1 MNIRNQKTIQGRRHN
16 LEKELHV
23 DLTHIGS
30 FTFDEVAAS
39 SRNCENMIGA
49 AQIPLGIAGPL
60 LIKSMNDERRTA
72 TNYYIPL
79 ATTEGALVASVARG
93 CKAISESG
101 GATVN
106 SFRLGATRGPVFH
119 TTGYRENLK
128 LFKFIQNNLPLFQ
141 SIASA
146 TSHHL
151 ILTEAISRIVGRY
164 QFVRFAFN
172 TQDAMGMN
180 MVTIATEKVARY
192 IEEKT
197 GAVCLSISGNYCVD
211 KKPSWQNFIRGRG
224 FEVWAEVLLPKYSL
238 RETLKTTA
246 KQLYNIWLS
255 KCMIGSAVSGS
266 IGYNAQ
272 YANIIA
278 ALYLATG
285 QDEAHV
291 TEGSLGITTAEA
303 QGDDLYIS
311 IYLPDL
317 MVGTVGGGTG
327 LATQK
332 EALMILKVDG
342 GNGGANS
349 QKFAEII
356 GAAVL
361 AGEISL
367 LASLAEGTLARA
379 HKTLG
384 RGMEK

>member
-1 MNIRNQKTIQGRRHN
+1 
-16 LEKELHV
+16 
-23 DLTHIGS
+23 
-30 FTFDEVAAS
+30 
-39 SRNCENMIGA
+39 
-49 AQIPLGIAGPL
+49 
-60 LIKSMNDERRTA
+60 
-72 TNYYIPL
+72 
-79 ATTEGALVASVARG
+79 
-93 CKAISESG
+93 
-101 GATVN
+101 
-106 SFRLGATRGPVFH
+106 
-119 TTGYRENLK
+119 
-128 LFKFIQNNLPLFQ
+128 
-141 SIASA
+141 
-146 TSHHL
+146 
-151 ILTEAISRIVGRY
+151 
-164 QFVRFAFN
+164 
-172 TQDAMGMN
+172 MGMN

-285 QDEAHV
+285 QDAAHV